1 MRIVAGREGIRHVI
15 IVVGMFSFDTTFAM
29 TFLMF
34 YGEMYKLFLKG
45 LVPVDIDTSFG
56 FFC

>member
-1 MRIVAGREGIRHVI
+1 MLLLLSYPF
-15 IVVGMFSFDTTFAM
+15 GMFSFDTTFAM

-34 YGEMYKLFLKG
+34 YGEMDKLFLKG